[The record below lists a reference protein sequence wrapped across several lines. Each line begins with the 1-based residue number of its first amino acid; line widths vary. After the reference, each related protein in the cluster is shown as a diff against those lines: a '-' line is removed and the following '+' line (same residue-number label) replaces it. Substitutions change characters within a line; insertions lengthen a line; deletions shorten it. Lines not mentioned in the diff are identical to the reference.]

1 MHDLIEVVVWDM
13 GGVLIRTKDPSPRQ
27 ELAEW
32 LGMTVDEVYSIVFEN
47 DSARNATLG
56 RISEEDHWNTIQN
69 RLGLGF
75 EDMQDFRTAFWGG
88 DGMDQALFDY
98 IQSLRPRF
106 RTALL
111 SNAWSGARQ
120 VMKERYNMLSAFDVS
135 IFSAEIGLAKPD
147 PAIYH
152 YLLDRLAIS
161 PEKTVFIDDVKENVE
176 SAINVGMRG
185 VVFHNRQ
192 QVLDDLALMG
202 IK

>member
-1 MHDLIEVVVWDM
+1 
-13 GGVLIRTKDPSPRQ
+13 
-27 ELAEW
+27 
-32 LGMTVDEVYSIVFEN
+32 
-47 DSARNATLG
+47 
-56 RISEEDHWNTIQN
+56 
-69 RLGLGF
+69 
-75 EDMQDFRTAFWGG
+75 MQDFRTAFWGG
-88 DGMDQALFDY
+88 DGMDQALFDF
-98 IQSLRPRF
+98 IRSLRPRF

-176 SAINVGMRG
+176 SAINVGMHG
-185 VVFHNRQ
+185 IVFHNRQ